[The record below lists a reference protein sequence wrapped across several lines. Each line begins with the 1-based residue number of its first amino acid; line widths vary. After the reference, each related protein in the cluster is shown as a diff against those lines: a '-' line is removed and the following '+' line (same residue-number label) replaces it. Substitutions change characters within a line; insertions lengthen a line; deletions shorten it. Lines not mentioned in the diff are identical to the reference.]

1 MRLKGIHII
10 LLSVLSNVIIGQTSL
25 PVSRTEAW
33 TTTPLGWIDNGTGS
47 YTSSQCTGVNSGQLN
62 STGDYFEVSFT
73 GVPDQLIYTL
83 KGQGYTSGTFTVQ
96 EFYGGSYQNIITYS
110 NSTDMPGSCTV
121 HTHTLNAGTSK
132 VKFNFITKVTGN
144 ITLDEVSIT
153 APACTPPSTPSSPT
167 AASNPSCGAT
177 TLNTMTPS
185 AGETWYWQGTNASG
199 TSTTNPTSSTYPVS
213 VSGTYHVRAQNNTT
227 LCWSTVSASIAM
239 TINASPTISSHPS
252 NTTVSVG
259 SNATFTVTA
268 AGGGLTYQWQEDQ
281 GGGFVNLSDGGIY
294 SGTGTSSLTLS
305 GVTLAMDT
313 WQYQC
318 IVTGVCAPPTITS
331 NVASLSIVTTSVGDY
346 RSRANGNWGTNT
358 TWEKWN
364 GSAWVACTAGDFP
377 DAGTSNVEIRTHT
390 IDLDGSGTP
399 PFDCKNLVVQTGGIL
414 WTNHFTGANA
424 YVQIYGNITCNGT
437 IGTVTGDDI
446 CFDLAGGITCTISGS
461 GSFYATRIRKDDAI
475 NNSSN
480 TTLTIDMN
488 IFLFWSTGS
497 ATILFNDGSSDA
509 MFDVIVNAGKTLRGI
524 TAGAVSN
531 NISIDGVAGVDATAC
546 GGSFTVYGTID
557 IDGTIYITTN
567 NVNLSRPVSLTIKNG
582 GIVKCAYITTSAS
595 GVATAIL
602 TIESGGKLTLSG
614 ADASSNAFSSFS
626 TTNNIYNLNVGSAVE
641 YSGTAAQ
648 NVESQLTYSNILFNG
663 GGMKTL
669 NGATT
674 INGLATFTNGLVA
687 STATNILNM
696 SSSSST
702 TGANNTSFVTGP
714 VAKNGATDFIFP
726 VGKDAAY
733 RPISVTSLSGSETFT
748 AEYFHADPDLA
759 PYDVTL
765 KDATLDDIGRCEY
778 WILNRLG
785 SIDANVTLSWDTYSC
800 GVTSLPDLAIARW
813 DGSMWKDHGNGGTTG
828 TTTNGTII
836 TSGAVTSFSPF
847 TLASRLAGVNPL
859 PIELLNFTAAFNSKN
874 NVEIKWVTSSET
886 NNDYFTIER
895 SADGFSFEEIDVIDG
910 AGNSTVTINYSTI
923 DYAPLSGVSYYR
935 LKQADFDGAVTYS
948 QIISV
953 EKSSSDF
960 DLVYTFASES
970 ELTLFF
976 NCESTCIVSFDL
988 FDLMG
993 KKVVSKTNVSIAE
1006 NSKISIP
1013 TDNLSKGIYLI
1024 KASDGKK
1031 LVSKKI
1037 KL

>member
-10 LLSVLSNVIIGQTSL
+10 LFSVLSNVIIGQTSL

-33 TTTPLGWIDNGTGS
+33 TTTPLGWTDNGTGS

-153 APACTPPSTPSSPT
+153 APACTPPPTPSAPT

-213 VSGTYHVRAQNNTT
+213 VSGTYYVRAQDNTT
-227 LCWSTVSASIAM
+227 LCWSTASASIAM

-305 GVTLAMDT
+305 GVTLTMDT
-313 WQYQC
+313 WQYKC

-331 NVASLSIVTTSVGDY
+331 NVATLSIVTTSVGDY

-377 DAGTSNVEIRTHT
+377 DAGTANVEIRTHT

-399 PFDCKNLVVQTGGIL
+399 PFDCKSLVVQTGGIL
-414 WTNHFTGANA
+414 WTNHFTGTNA

-446 CFDLAGGITCTISGS
+446 CFDLAGGISCTISGS

-531 NISIDGVAGVDATAC
+531 NISMDGVAGVDATAC

-557 IDGTIYITTN
+557 IDGTIYLTTN
-567 NVNLSRPVSLTIKNG
+567 NVNLSRPISLTIKNG

-626 TTNNIYNLNVGSAVE
+626 TTNNIYNLNVGSTVE
-641 YSGTAAQ
+641 YSGAVAQ

-663 GGMKTL
+663 GGIKTL

-674 INGLATFTNGLVA
+674 VNGLATFTNGLVA

-714 VAKNGATDFIFP
+714 VAKNGTTDFIFP

-923 DYAPLSGVSYYR
+923 DYAPISGVSYYR
-935 LKQADFDGAVTYS
+935 LKQTDFDGAVTYS

-960 DLVYTFASES
+960 DLVYTFASEN

-976 NCESTCIVSFDL
+976 NCKSTCIVSFDL